1 MKRTVIGILAHVDA
15 GKTTLSEAMLYAA
28 GAIRGLGR
36 VDHGDAFLDTF
47 ELERRR
53 GITIFSKQA
62 ILETGDMR
70 VTLLDTPGHA
80 DFAAETERVLDVL
93 DCAILVLSGP
103 DGVQS
108 HTHTLWSLLRRR
120 RIPTFL
126 FINKMDQ
133 PGADREAAL
142 RSLERLEGTFVPMD
156 EFDPEAAATGDE
168 ALLEEYL
175 GTGRLS
181 EAALAAAIGRCS
193 LYPCWFGSALK
204 MQGVEGFLKLLE
216 TFAPAFRGGEAPAAR
231 VYKITH
237 DERGARLTHLKVTGG
252 VLRVRDTIDGEK
264 ITQIRVYSGAK
275 YTQAEEAVCG
285 DVVAVTGLTAPR
297 AGSGLGAEPD
307 SPGATLEPVLTYTVL
322 LPEGCDAHRAAMQLA
337 ELGEED
343 PQLHLSWS
351 EATQTVRVQLMGPVQ
366 LEVLQQTALDRW
378 GLEIGFGPGR
388 ILYRE
393 TIRTTVE
400 GVGHYE
406 PLRHY
411 AEVHLILSPGEP
423 GSGITVS
430 SQCSEDALDR
440 NWQRLILTHV
450 LERQH
455 PGVLTGSPVTDLKI
469 TLAAGRAHPKHTEG
483 GDFRQATYRAIRQ
496 GLMQAEN
503 VLLEPWYDIRLE
515 LPQSAVGRA
524 VTDLGMMGADTA
536 QPETDGDTAVIT
548 GRVPVAALGDY
559 HREFTAYTHG
569 EGRLYCAPGGYAP
582 CRDQEKTV
590 AEAAYD
596 PEADVENPP
605 DSVFCSHGAG
615 VLVKW
620 YDVPKAMHLP
630 SVLRP
635 EKEPEAAPAP
645 RRRTDEAVSDDE
657 LMAIFERTYGPVR
670 RDRGRAMQP
679 KKERGDAPRQR
690 PSRPRQGDGVE
701 YVLVDGYN
709 IIFAWEELKKLSE
722 TDLDAA
728 RARLIHIMRNYQG
741 FRRCPVILVFDAY
754 RVKDGTGSMEKLGGL
769 TVVYTREAETADMYI
784 EKAAYDLGKKHFVR
798 VATSDRMEQLIILGG
813 GALRVPA
820 DAFKAEVDGVLRD
833 IRAYLETTWQPD
845 PLPPVQNPVTYR
857 KKDGETK

>member
-15 GKTTLSEAMLYAA
+15 GKTTLSEAMLYTA
-28 GAIRGLGR
+28 GAIRAPGR
-36 VDHGDAFLDTF
+36 VDHGDAFLDHF

-62 ILETGDMR
+62 LLEYGDMR
-70 VTLLDTPGHA
+70 ATLLDTPGHA

-93 DCAILVLSGP
+93 DCAVLVLSGP

-108 HTHTLWSLLRRR
+108 HTRTLWRLLRKR

-133 PGADREAAL
+133 PGADRAAAL
-142 RSLERLEGTFVPMD
+142 RSLEKLEGAFVPMD
-156 EFDPEAAATGDE
+156 EFDPEAAAMCDE
-168 ALLEEYL
+168 ALLEEL
-175 GTGRLS
+175 LDTGAISDDSLADAIRRCALS
-181 EAALAAAIGRCS
+181 
-193 LYPCWFGSALK
+193 PCWFGSALK
-204 MQGVEGFLKLLE
+204 MQGVEAFLRALE
-216 TFAPAFRGGEAPAAR
+216 RYAPAFTGIGGTAAK

-237 DERGARLTHLKVTGG
+237 DDRGARLTHLKVTGG
-252 VLRVRDTIDGEK
+252 ILRVRDVIDGEK
-264 ITQIRVYSGAK
+264 ITQIRVYSGARF
-275 YTQAEEAVCG
+275 TQAEEALPG
-285 DVVAVTGLTAPR
+285 DVVAVTGLTKPK
-297 AGSGLGAEPD
+297 AGSGLGEEPD
-307 SPGATLEPVLTYTVL
+307 SPGAVLEPVLTYSVL
-322 LPEGCDAHRAAMQLA
+322 LPEGCDPHRAAMQLSR
-337 ELGEED
+337 LNEED
-343 PQLHLSWS
+343 PQLHLIWS
-351 EATQTVRVQLMGPVQ
+351 EASQSVSVQLMGQVQ
-366 LEVLQQTALDRW
+366 LEVLKQTAMDRW
-378 GLEIGFGPGR
+378 GLEIDFGAGR

-393 TIRTTVE
+393 TIRNTVE

-411 AEVHLILSPGEP
+411 AEAHLILSPGEP

-455 PGVLTGSPVTDLKI
+455 PGVLTGSPITDI
-469 TLAAGRAHPKHTEG
+469 HISLAAGRAHPKHTEG

-496 GLMQAEN
+496 GLMQADN

-524 VTDLGMMGADTA
+524 VTDLGQMGADTA
-536 QPETDGDTAVIT
+536 QPETDGETAVIT
-548 GRVPVAALGDY
+548 GRVPVASLGDY

-569 EGRLYCAPGGYAP
+569 EGRLFCSPGGYAP
-582 CRDQEKTV
+582 CRDQEKVV
-590 AEAAYD
+590 ASICYD

-605 DSVFCSHGAG
+605 DSVFCAHGAG
-615 VLVKW
+615 YIVKW
-620 YDVPKAMHLP
+620 YDVPSMMHIP
-630 SVLRP
+630 SVLHP
-635 EKEPEAAPAP
+635 EKPKEEAPAP
-645 RRRTDEAVSDDE
+645 RRRVDAAVSDDE
-657 LMAIFERTYGPVR
+657 LMAIFERTYGPIR
-670 RDRGRAMQP
+670 HDRGRAMRP
-679 KKERGDAPRQR
+679 GEKRVDNPVKR

-728 RARLIHIMRNYQG
+728 RARLINIMRNYQG
-741 FRRCPVILVFDAY
+741 FRQCPVILVFDAY
-754 RVKDGTGSMEKLGGL
+754 KVKDGTGSMEKLGGL
-769 TVVYTREAETADMYI
+769 TVVYTKEAETADMYI
-784 EKAAYDLGKKHFVR
+784 EKAAYDLGKKHSVR
-798 VATSDRMEQLIILGG
+798 VATSDRMEQLIILGS

-833 IRAYLETTWQPD
+833 IRAFLEKTWQPD
-845 PLPPVQNPVTYR
+845 PLPRIQNTVTHR
-857 KKDGETK
+857 KKDVE